1 MRRLCW
7 LCIFL
12 LVTGCRAGSPDNGF
26 YRDVGFGKSAA
37 EVRAL
42 VPDHY
47 ASVVGDQQAGDYR
60 LMLVVMNGREMAGNH
75 LHTGIRLVFYRD
87 KMVAFG
93 IEYFVL
99 AHHPE
104 AKLDRDQCDAIFTIA
119 VGDVASVYGQP
130 DHRQGD
136 PASKDDRVIW
146 KWFPDGRFITVVQG
160 FGAGRCEVVAAVA
173 YDGSEADFKKFS
185 KLPDGAVLPSPDL

>member
-1 MRRLCW
+1 M
-7 LCIFL
+7 
-12 LVTGCRAGSPDNGF
+12 
-26 YRDVGFGKSAA
+26 
-37 EVRAL
+37 
-42 VPDHY
+42 
-47 ASVVGDQQAGDYR
+47 
-60 LMLVVMNGREMAGNH
+60 MLVVMNGREMAGNH